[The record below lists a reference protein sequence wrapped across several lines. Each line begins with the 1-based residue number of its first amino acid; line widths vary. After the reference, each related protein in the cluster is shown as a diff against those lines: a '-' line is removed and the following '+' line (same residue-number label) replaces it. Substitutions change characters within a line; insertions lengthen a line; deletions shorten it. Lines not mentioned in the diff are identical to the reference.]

1 MRQACKDR
9 YSLYGVNMSIY
20 EQYCNEIVDENG
32 RLKKITL
39 DYPDNFNFGYDVV
52 DRIADETPEKRALV
66 WCNVEGEE
74 HVFSFADIKR
84 YSNQMANVF
93 RSAGIGRGDRVLLI
107 LKRHYEYW
115 FAAVALHKLGAVMIP
130 ATHMLTVRD
139 FVYRIKSSGV
149 KAIVCTTQKKV
160 PEKITAA
167 LNSAGMT
174 ARLWCVQKDID
185 GFENLTK
192 AMQGAS
198 EDFERVQTLATD
210 PMMLYFTSGTTGE
223 PKGVIHDHSYPL
235 AHIVT
240 AKYWQQAEE
249 GGLHFTV
256 AETGWAKASWGKI
269 YGQWL
274 VGSAV
279 MVYDFDNFEPK
290 QLTAVINRYGV
301 TSFCAPPTVYRY
313 LVRKGIPDMPS
324 LRHASTAGEMLAPEV
339 FRRFTERTGLPL
351 CEGYGQTET
360 TLLMANFRGYDAVEG
375 SMGTPSPFYN
385 IELRGKNGKPVGVGE
400 VGEVVIIP
408 EKEGRQSGV
417 FTAYLDNEEQYRYVW
432 RDGVYHTGDA
442 AYMDENGRYWF
453 HGRFDDI
460 IKTGGFR
467 VGPYEVENVLME
479 HPAVVE
485 CSVIGVPDPLRGQAI
500 KAVVVPGAG
509 YDSSRELEAEIK
521 NFCNRKLAEY
531 KWIRHVEF
539 VKEMP
544 KTISGKIQKTVLRSQ
559 KQVGYA
565 NNCRRYG
572 RR

>member
-1 MRQACKDR
+1 
-9 YSLYGVNMSIY
+9 MSIY
-20 EQYCNEIVDENG
+20 KQYCNEIVDENG
-32 RLKKITL
+32 RLQKLTL
-39 DYPDNFNFGYDVV
+39 EYPDNFNFGYDVV
-52 DRIADETPEKRALV
+52 DKIADETPEKRALV

-74 HVFSFADIKR
+74 HIFSFADIKK

-93 RSAGIGRGDRVLLI
+93 RSAGIGHGDRVILI

-130 ATHMLTVRD
+130 ATHMLTVSD
-139 FVYRIKSSGV
+139 FVYRIKSSKV
-149 KAIVCTTQKKV
+149 KAIVCTTQNEV

-167 LNSAGMT
+167 LKEADMT
-174 ARLWCVQKDID
+174 AKLWCVQKDAD
-185 GFENLTK
+185 GFENLTE
-192 AMQGAS
+192 AMREAP
-198 EDFERVQTLATD
+198 EKFERVQTLATD
-210 PMMLYFTSGTTGE
+210 PMMLYFTSGTTGY
-223 PKGVIHDHSYPL
+223 PKGVIHEHSYPL

-240 AKYWQQAEE
+240 AKYWHQAEDN
-249 GGLHFTV
+249 GLHFTV

-324 LRHASTAGEMLAPEV
+324 LKHATTAGEMLAPEV
-339 FRRFTERTGLPL
+339 FRKFTECTGLQL

-360 TLLMANFRGYDAVEG
+360 TLLMANFKGYDAVEG

-385 IELRGKNGKPVGVGE
+385 IELRGKNGKPVDTYE
-400 VGEVVIIP
+400 IGEVVIVP
-408 EKEGRQSGV
+408 EKAGKQPGV
-417 FTAYLDNEEQYRYVW
+417 FAAYLDNEEQYSYVW

-485 CSVIGVPDPLRGQAI
+485 CSVIGVPDALRGQSI
-500 KAVVVPGAG
+500 KAVIVLGAG
-509 YDSSRELEAEIK
+509 YEPSQELELEIK
-521 NFCNRKLAEY
+521 NFCNQKLAEY
-531 KWIRHVEF
+531 KWIRIIEF
-539 VKEMP
+539 VIEMP

-559 KQVGYA
+559 NETV
-565 NNCRRYG
+565 
-572 RR
+572 

>member
-1 MRQACKDR
+1 
-9 YSLYGVNMSIY
+9 MSVY
-20 EQYCNEIVDENG
+20 KQYCNEIVDENG
-32 RLKKITL
+32 RLQKLTL
-39 DYPDNFNFGYDVV
+39 EYPDNFNFGYDVV
-52 DRIADETPEKRALV
+52 DKIADETPDKRALV
-66 WCNVEGEE
+66 WCNVEGED
-74 HVFSFADIKR
+74 HIFSFADIKK

-93 RSAGIGRGDRVLLI
+93 RRAGIGHGDRVMLI

-130 ATHMLTVRD
+130 ATHMLTVSD
-139 FVYRIKSSGV
+139 FVYRIKSSNA
-149 KAIVCTTQKKV
+149 KAIVCTTQNEV

-167 LNSAGMT
+167 LKEANTT
-174 ARLWCVQKDID
+174 AKLWCVQKDAD
-185 GFENLTK
+185 GFENLTE
-192 AMQGAS
+192 AMKKAS
-198 EDFERVQTLATD
+198 EGLERVQTKATD
-210 PMMLYFTSGTTGE
+210 PMMLYFTSGTTGY
-223 PKGVIHDHSYPL
+223 PKGVIHEHSYPL

-240 AKYWQQAEE
+240 AKYWHQAENN
-249 GGLHFTV
+249 GLHFTV

-274 VGSAV
+274 IGSAV

-324 LRHASTAGEMLAPEV
+324 LKHATTAGEMLAPEV
-339 FRRFTERTGLPL
+339 FRKFTERTGLQL
-351 CEGYGQTET
+351 GEGYGQTET
-360 TLLMANFRGYDAVEG
+360 TLLMANFKGYDAVEG

-385 IELRGKNGKPVGVGE
+385 IELRGKNGKPVDTYE
-400 VGEVVIIP
+400 IGEVVIVP
-408 EKEGRQSGV
+408 EEAGKQPGV

-442 AYMDENGRYWF
+442 AYVDENGRYWF

-485 CSVIGVPDPLRGQAI
+485 CSVIGVPDALRGQAI
-500 KAVVVPGAG
+500 KAVIVLGTDYEP
-509 YDSSRELEAEIK
+509 SQELELEIK
-521 NFCNRKLAEY
+521 NFCNQKLAEY
-531 KWIRHVEF
+531 KWIRLVEF
-539 VKEMP
+539 VTEMP

-559 KQVGYA
+559 K
-565 NNCRRYG
+565 
-572 RR
+572 

>member
-1 MRQACKDR
+1 
-9 YSLYGVNMSIY
+9 MSIY
-20 EQYCNEIVDENG
+20 KQYCNEIVDENG
-32 RLKKITL
+32 RLQKLTL
-39 DYPDNFNFGYDVV
+39 EYPDNFNFGYDVV
-52 DRIADETPEKRALV
+52 DKIADETPEKRALV

-74 HVFSFADIKR
+74 HIFSFADIKK

-93 RSAGIGRGDRVLLI
+93 RSAGIGHGDRVILI

-130 ATHMLTVRD
+130 ATHMLTVSD
-139 FVYRIKSSGV
+139 FVYRIKSSKA
-149 KAIVCTTQKKV
+149 KAIVCTTQNEV

-167 LNSAGMT
+167 LKEADMT
-174 ARLWCVQKDID
+174 AKLWCVQKDAD
-185 GFENLTK
+185 GFENLTE
-192 AMQGAS
+192 AMREAP
-198 EDFERVQTLATD
+198 EKFERVQTLATD
-210 PMMLYFTSGTTGE
+210 PMMLYFTSGTTGY
-223 PKGVIHDHSYPL
+223 PKGVIHEHSYPL

-240 AKYWQQAEE
+240 AKYWHQAEDN
-249 GGLHFTV
+249 GLHFTV

-324 LRHASTAGEMLAPEV
+324 LKHATTAGEMLAPEV
-339 FRRFTERTGLPL
+339 FRKFTERTGLQL

-360 TLLMANFRGYDAVEG
+360 TLLMANFKGYDAVEG

-385 IELRGKNGKPVGVGE
+385 IELRNKQGE
-400 VGEVVIIP
+400 RVEVNEIGEVVIVP
-408 EKEGRQSGV
+408 EKADKQPGV
-417 FTAYLDNEEQYRYVW
+417 FAAYLDNEEQYSYVW

-485 CSVIGVPDPLRGQAI
+485 CSVIGVPDALRGQSI
-500 KAVVVPGAG
+500 KAVIVLGAG
-509 YDSSRELEAEIK
+509 YEPSQELELEIK
-521 NFCNRKLAEY
+521 NFCNQKLAEY
-531 KWIRHVEF
+531 KWIRIIEF
-539 VKEMP
+539 VTEMP

-559 KQVGYA
+559 NETV
-565 NNCRRYG
+565 
-572 RR
+572 

>member
-1 MRQACKDR
+1 
-9 YSLYGVNMSIY
+9 MSIY
-20 EQYCNEIVDENG
+20 KQYCNEIVDENG
-32 RLKKITL
+32 RLQKLTL
-39 DYPDNFNFGYDVV
+39 EYPDNFNFGYDVV
-52 DRIADETPEKRALV
+52 DKIADETPEKRALV

-74 HVFSFADIKR
+74 HIFSFADIKK

-93 RSAGIGRGDRVLLI
+93 RSAGIGHGDRVILI

-130 ATHMLTVRD
+130 ATHMLTVSD
-139 FVYRIKSSGV
+139 FVYRIKSSKA
-149 KAIVCTTQKKV
+149 KAIVCTTQNEV

-167 LNSAGMT
+167 LKEADMT
-174 ARLWCVQKDID
+174 AKLWCVQKDAD
-185 GFENLTK
+185 GFENLTE
-192 AMQGAS
+192 AMREAP
-198 EDFERVQTLATD
+198 EKFERVQTLATD
-210 PMMLYFTSGTTGE
+210 PMMLYFTSGTTGY
-223 PKGVIHDHSYPL
+223 PKGVIHEHSYPL

-240 AKYWQQAEE
+240 AKYWHQAEDN
-249 GGLHFTV
+249 GLHFTV

-324 LRHASTAGEMLAPEV
+324 LKHATTAGEMLAPEV
-339 FRRFTERTGLPL
+339 FRKFTERTGLQL

-360 TLLMANFRGYDAVEG
+360 TLLMANFKGYDAVEG

-385 IELRGKNGKPVGVGE
+385 IELRGKNGKPVDTYE
-400 VGEVVIIP
+400 IGEVVIVP
-408 EKEGRQSGV
+408 EEAGKQPGV
-417 FTAYLDNEEQYRYVW
+417 FTSYLDNEEQYSYVW

-485 CSVIGVPDPLRGQAI
+485 CSVIGVPDALRGQAI
-500 KAVVVPGAG
+500 KAVIVLGTG
-509 YDSSRELEAEIK
+509 YEPSQELELEIK
-521 NFCNRKLAEY
+521 NFCNQKLAEY
-531 KWIRHVEF
+531 KWIRLIEF
-539 VKEMP
+539 VTEMP

-559 KQVGYA
+559 
-565 NNCRRYG
+565 R
-572 RR
+572 